1 MSEHYTKNTESVT
14 RFCRTCDRLTQH
26 AVSDGR
32 IGRCKEHEAPKYSQ
46 AQLRR
51 IEKAANAAM
60 DEYHQPKLFWELY
73 T

>member
-32 IGRCKEHEAPKYSQ
+32 IGRCTEHQAPQYSKKQ
-46 AQLRR
+46 IARHER
-51 IEKAANAAM
+51 IARE
-60 DEYHQPKLFWELY
+60 ESQPKLF
-73 T
+73 